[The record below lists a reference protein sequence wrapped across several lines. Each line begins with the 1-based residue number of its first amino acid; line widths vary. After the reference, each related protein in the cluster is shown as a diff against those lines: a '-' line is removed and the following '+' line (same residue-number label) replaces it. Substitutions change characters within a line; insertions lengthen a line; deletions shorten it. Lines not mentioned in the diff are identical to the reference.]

1 MEKKWQ
7 IWGLGQKVIW
17 PVGGLFSRKL
27 YSVLNQIFYIGP
39 WKIWGYTR
47 TKFTLVNLYPTPPPL
62 FLLWT
67 SYEGWNT
74 SLELVIS
81 GVEIWDKLHDVWG
94 GGWAPG
100 PRCRSG
106 LVKIQQQPKSTFS
119 EDTSWHHS
127 DSNRILFDWTF
138 THFNPTSCSFSICSL
153 FFRSKGCRQFVSHFE
168 TLSAPRPIRSVL
180 ICLGKQQY
188 CHLAHVSDGWLSGNG
203 GKFVSLLI
211 LGRIWYRVWWYTRL
225 IGLSVQFETWW
236 GCILPIFHPS
246 WPFEYIQTI

>member
-1 MEKKWQ
+1 MKN
-7 IWGLGQKVIW
+7 LGVHANKVHFGQPI
-17 PVGGLFSRKL
+17 PH
-27 YSVLNQIFYIGP
+27 P
-39 WKIWGYTR
+39 
-47 TKFTLVNLYPTPPPL
+47 PTPIFAL
-62 FLLWT
+62 DQLWGMK
-67 SYEGWNT
+67 YIFRVGYFRRWNLRQT
-74 SLELVIS
+74 AWCMGRWVS
-81 GVEIWDKLHDVWG
+81 
-94 GGWAPG
+94 
-100 PRCRSG
+100 PRPQVQKWRSG
-106 LVKIQQQPKSTFS
+106 LVEIQQQPKSTFS